1 MATNLLKMT
10 NIHKRFPGVYALQ
23 GVDLS
28 LDSGQVL
35 AIVGENG
42 AGKST
47 LMNVL
52 GGIYHQNEGE
62 IFFEGKKLNL
72 KNSNDAKEIG
82 ISIIHQEL
90 VLVPYMTVAENIF
103 LNREPLKGRMVDF
116 NKMYHEAQKFI
127 DSFNVNIDA
136 HAVLETLTIADQ
148 QLVEIIKAISFHS
161 KLIVMDEP
169 TSSLSG
175 SEIENLFEA
184 IRLLK
189 KRGIGII
196 YISHRLSELHEIAD
210 KIMVLRDGKT
220 VGHFDFNEIEMDEIV
235 QLMVGR
241 KVVNYYSR
249 DFCQSKEVLLEVENL
264 SSNRVKNITFQL
276 HAGEILGVSGLVGS
290 GRTEMVHALLGFD
303 RRKEGTITLKGKS
316 VHFDKPED
324 AYQCGIA
331 YVPEDRRGEGIFPQK
346 SSQFNLTLNI
356 LHKFIRG
363 VKVNSKKE
371 DQLFDEYKNSL
382 SINLSSRETMIQNLS
397 GGNQQ
402 KVVIGRW
409 LATEPTVLIL
419 DEPTRGIDVGAKA
432 EIYEI
437 MNALAKQGLGIIMI
451 SSDMM
456 EILNMSDRVLVMR
469 EGSMSALLE
478 KDEISQE
485 NIMKNSLEIQ

>member
-1 MATNLLKMT
+1 MANNLLKMT

-28 LDSGQVL
+28 LDKGQVL

-52 GGIYHQNEGE
+52 GGIYHQNDGE
-62 IFFEGKKLNL
+62 IYFEGQKLDL

-103 LNREPLKGRMVDF
+103 LNREPLKGRVVDF
-116 NKMYHEAQKFI
+116 NKMYQDAQKFI

-136 HAVLETLTIADQ
+136 HAILDTLTIADQ
-148 QLVEIIKAISFHS
+148 QLVEIIKAISFNS
-161 KLIVMDEP
+161 KVIVMDEP

-175 SEIENLFEA
+175 SEIENLFDA

-196 YISHRLSELHEIAD
+196 YISHRLSELQEIAD

-220 VGHFDFNEIEMDEIV
+220 VGHFDFEEIEMDEIV

-249 DFCQSKEVLLEVENL
+249 DFCQSGKVLLEVQDF
-264 SSNRVKNITFQL
+264 SSNRVKDVTFKL

-290 GRTEMVHALLGFD
+290 GRTEMIHALLGFD
-303 RRKEGTITLKGKS
+303 RLNSGTIYFEGNNI
-316 VHFDKPED
+316 HFHKPEE
-324 AYQCGIA
+324 AYQHGIA

-356 LHKFIRG
+356 MQKFISG
-363 VKVNSKKE
+363 VKVRATEE
-371 DQLFDEYKNSL
+371 DQIFDHYKESL
-382 SINLSSRETMIQNLS
+382 SINLPSRETMIQNLS

-409 LATEPTVLIL
+409 LATEPKVLIL

-437 MNALAKQGLGIIMI
+437 MNELAKQGLGIIMI
-451 SSDMM
+451 SSDIM

-485 NIMKNSLEIQ
+485 NIMKNSLEIR

>member
-1 MATNLLKMT
+1 MDNNLLKMT

-28 LDSGQVL
+28 LDRGEVL
-35 AIVGENG
+35 AVVGENG

-62 IFFEGKKLNL
+62 IFFEGNKLDL
-72 KNSNDAKEIG
+72 KNSNDAKEVG

-103 LNREPLKGRMVDF
+103 LNREPVKGKIVDF
-116 NKMYHEAQKFI
+116 ERMYDEAQKFI

-136 HAVLETLTIADQ
+136 HALLESLTIAEQ
-148 QLVEIIKAISFHS
+148 QLVEIIKAISFNS

-175 SEIENLFEA
+175 SEIDNLFDA

-189 KRGIGII
+189 QRGIGII
-196 YISHRLSELHEIAD
+196 YISHRLSELREIAD
-210 KIMVLRDGKT
+210 MIMILRDGKT
-220 VGHFDFNEIEMDEIV
+220 VGYYDFNDIEMDEII

-249 DFCQSKEVLLEVENL
+249 DFRQHDEVLLEVENL
-264 SSNRVKNITFQL
+264 SSDYVRDISFQL
-276 HAGEILGVSGLVGS
+276 HAGEILGLSGLVGS

-303 RRKEGTITLKGKS
+303 KIKS
-316 VHFDKPED
+316 GIINLQGSDVVFNKPED
-324 AYQCGIA
+324 AFKCGIA

-356 LHKFIRG
+356 LNKFIKG
-363 VKVNSKKE
+363 VKVSNQKE
-371 DQLFDEYKNSL
+371 EQIFDDYKNSL
-382 SINLSSRETMIQNLS
+382 TISLPNRETLIQNLS

-409 LATEPTVLIL
+409 LATEPKVLIM

-437 MNALAKQGLGIIMI
+437 MNTLAKQGLGIMMI

-469 EGSMSALLE
+469 DGKLSALLNRE
-478 KDEISQE
+478 EISQE